1 MAFRIN
7 LDAGASRHRL
17 PRIVVLG
24 VRFSDT
30 PAAGK
35 KHLESLLDDHLH
47 SRAGF
52 ELLTQGTATNNTDEE
67 STGFIV
73 HGDPGEA
80 FDTGFRER
88 PAFTT
93 AADPL
98 LRRDGEWFAQLLGI
112 SPALVQRMPN
122 AGARTSSSA
131 SNAPRALAGHH
142 RLHDADDVGAGVL
155 GCRRRRHE
163 ALLCALCQRT
173 WRDPG
178 STRWIAAVWH
188 LAGDVVPCR
197 QLVRRGRRP
206 PQRSAARQR
215 AARLPAATAHSSC
228 GSSRRTPSW
237 RT

>member
-7 LDAGASRHRL
+7 LAPEQAATGFRASWCSVFASR
-17 PRIVVLG
+17 
-24 VRFSDT
+24 T

-67 STGFIV
+67 STGFSV

-98 LRRDGEWFAQLLGI
+98 LRRDGEWFA
-112 SPALVQRMPN
+112 A
-122 AGARTSSSA
+122 AARD
-131 SNAPRALAGHH
+131 LAGTGTAH
-142 RLHDADDVGAGVL
+142 AQ
-155 GCRRRRHE
+155 RRRR
-163 ALLCALCQRT
+163 
-173 WRDPG
+173 D
-178 STRWIAAVWH
+178 
-188 LAGDVVPCR
+188 
-197 QLVRRGRRP
+197 QLEREQCTSRSGRAP
-206 PQRSAARQR
+206 SA
-215 AARLPAATAHSSC
+215 T
-228 GSSRRTPSW
+228 
-237 RT
+237 